1 MWKNKVS
8 LFNCEDIFVST
19 QKVRLFITNPSNT
32 YQLAI
37 LRSVNVETV
46 VIYKWWIFAILP
58 IVKLHGN
65 WWDLCAKIVGKSM
78 QGRTK
83 VNFPVGFI
91 AEGLEW
97 WWHIQF
103 CQKRG
108 KICGKF
114 IRHMENMANMWEF
127 YQKYVKYNII

>member
-1 MWKNKVS
+1 MIYTLKTKDNRISFRQTLRGSRLTTKSVISSLDLGPSQLWRWVGQNNQTYEVSMWKNKVS

-65 WWDLCAKIVGKSM
+65 WWDVLCKD
-78 QGRTK
+78 R
-83 VNFPVGFI
+83 
-91 AEGLEW
+91 
-97 WWHIQF
+97 
-103 CQKRG
+103 
-108 KICGKF
+108 
-114 IRHMENMANMWEF
+114 WEIDAGPD
-127 YQKYVKYNII
+127 QS